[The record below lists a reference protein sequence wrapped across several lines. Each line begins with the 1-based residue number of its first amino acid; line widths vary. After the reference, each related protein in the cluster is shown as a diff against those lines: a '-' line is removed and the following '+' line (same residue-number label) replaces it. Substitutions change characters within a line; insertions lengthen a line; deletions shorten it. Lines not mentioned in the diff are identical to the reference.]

1 MNPQKKWPR
10 IVGAVLHAL
19 VAGLMLFAGSGKV
32 FGTAPPEVVEMM
44 QKHGLG
50 DKLQLIGCGE
60 MTSAALLLC
69 PWTSPIGVLL
79 CSSFWGGAICLHMSH
94 GEPFVF
100 QSILLIMVWTGGF
113 LRGSVPLLRFRGK
126 LMPPGVCEPAGQ
138 TPPLN

>member
-10 IVGAVLHAL
+10 RVGTVLHLL

-60 MTSAALLLC
+60 MASAALLLC
-69 PWTSPIGVLL
+69 PWTSPLGVLL
-79 CSSFWGGAICLHMSH
+79 CSGFWGGAICLHMSH
-94 GEPFVF
+94 GEPFIF
-100 QSILLIMVWTGGF
+100 QSGLLILVWIGGF
-113 LRGSVPLLRFRGK
+113 LRGSVPLLRFRGQAWPSGNVNRIEG
-126 LMPPGVCEPAGQ
+126 LPH
-138 TPPLN
+138 